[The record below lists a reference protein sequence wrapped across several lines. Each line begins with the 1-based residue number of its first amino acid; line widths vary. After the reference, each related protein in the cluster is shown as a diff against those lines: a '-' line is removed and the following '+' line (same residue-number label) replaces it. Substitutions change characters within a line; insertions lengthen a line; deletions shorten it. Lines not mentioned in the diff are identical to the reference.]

1 MGVGWA
7 TQTQGCLTFP
17 FALTPDPSPCSPTL
31 THTHQIPWLQISP
44 SAMFLEPALGARH
57 ERGVG
62 GNPKLR
68 VSALQS
74 LQSGWED
81 QS

>member
-31 THTHQIPWLQISP
+31 THTHQSLGYKSVHQQC
-44 SAMFLEPALGARH
+44 FL
-57 ERGVG
+57 
-62 GNPKLR
+62 
-68 VSALQS
+68 S
-74 LQSGWED
+74 LH
-81 QS
+81 